1 MTNQSSSLLNIHSQ
15 NRGQNYL
22 LISGCLLVM
31 LILFSRGREVEAQV
45 ENNLVVKQLCEQR
58 NQEGDFLNYNG
69 HELTQLQACKR
80 CHGGPL

>member
-45 ENNLVVKQLCEQR
+45 ENNLVVKQLV
-58 NQEGDFLNYNG
+58 
-69 HELTQLQACKR
+69 
-80 CHGGPL
+80 